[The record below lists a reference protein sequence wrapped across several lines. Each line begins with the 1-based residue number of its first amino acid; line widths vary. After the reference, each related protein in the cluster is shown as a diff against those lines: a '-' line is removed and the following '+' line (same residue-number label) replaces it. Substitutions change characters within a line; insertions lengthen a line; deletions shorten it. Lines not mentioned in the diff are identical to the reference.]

1 MRPSAVLL
9 YVWMGILGCRCPIYL
24 SVLRVGNAVLA
35 FKNNAPGYASAADEM
50 TLQMMV
56 DRLRTAQ
63 LLGEFSL

>member
-1 MRPSAVLL
+1 M
-9 YVWMGILGCRCPIYL
+9 
-24 SVLRVGNAVLA
+24 GNAVLA

-56 DRLRTAQ
+56 DRLRMAQ